1 VSRFFYSI
9 GKTAYSKP
17 WLFIAGWLLILG
29 LIITA
34 IVTNGVS
41 TSSETRIDGTA
52 AQDVLDELAE
62 EYPVASGGQGSYLFE
77 VGEGEAVDDPANAQA
92 LAMAV
97 NEIYGLDHVVNPMDM
112 LQDAEAM
119 AQMQEMQ
126 GMLSQLQTPEVA
138 HRPFVIQDM
147 PIPGVQISEDG
158 TVALFQ
164 FQLTKTA
171 EDLSEGERE
180 ELADAA
186 TIAEDDSSINVIP
199 TGTLQGVD
207 IPIGGTHEII
217 GLAIAGIIL
226 VVTLGSLIAAGLPLV
241 VALIGVGVGVGGTFA
256 LSNLFEINSLT
267 PVLALMIGLAVGID
281 YALFIVNRQRNLI
294 IEQKLSAKEAAARA
308 TGTAGSAVFFAG
320 LTVIIA
326 LSGLLVIGI
335 SFLSSMALVAALTVL
350 IDVLVALTL
359 LPALLGLIGERIV
372 SNKTRNKQQ
381 TTTASKPSFAQGW
394 ITGLLKAKW
403 VAVLLVIAVLG
414 TLAIPVAQ
422 MNLGMPS
429 GASANKD
436 TPTRQSYDI
445 ISDSFG
451 EGFNGPLLIVAKDKD
466 AASIDPQEYF
476 QLLSNISQL
485 DGIAEVSPGGFNED
499 GTLAIISIIPEN
511 GPTDEAT
518 KELVESLRTEAAT
531 TKNTNAEIGVTGM
544 TAINIDISEKL
555 AEVFPIYIAI
565 IVVLSLLILLVVFRS
580 ILIPIKATAGFLLSI
595 MATFGATTAVF
606 QWGWLGSMFGIDTG
620 GPLLS
625 FIPIM
630 VTGILYGLAMDYQV
644 FLVSSMREA
653 YIHGE
658 KGDRAIVTGYKT
670 ASKVVAAAALI
681 MVSVFSG
688 FIFTDDIMIKQ
699 IGFALAFGI
708 LIDAFLIRMIFV
720 PAVMSMFGDKIWWLP
735 KWLDK
740 LLPDLDIEGEKLL
753 QELDKEEKTKI
764 KNAEENSL

>member
-1 VSRFFYSI
+1 MSRFFYSI

-29 LIITA
+29 VIITA
-34 IVTNGVS
+34 IVTNDVS

-62 EYPVASGGQGSYLFE
+62 EYPAASGGQGSYLFE
-77 VGEGEAVDDPANAQA
+77 IPEGGAIDDPANAQA

-97 NEIYGLDHVVNPMDM
+97 NEIYELGHVVNPMDM
-112 LQDAEAM
+112 MQDPEAM

-126 GMLSQLQTPEVA
+126 GMLSQLQTTEIA
-138 HRPFVIQDM
+138 HRPLVIQDM
-147 PIPGVQISEDG
+147 PVPGVQISEDG
-158 TVALFQ
+158 SVALFQ

-171 EDLSEGERE
+171 EDLSESERE

-186 TIAEDDSSINVIP
+186 AIAEDGSSITVIP

-217 GLAIAGIIL
+217 GLAIAGVIL

-294 IEQKLSAKEAAARA
+294 ISQKLPAKEAAARA

-335 SFLSSMALVAALTVL
+335 GFLSSMALVAALTVF

-381 TTTASKPSFAQGW
+381 AATASKPSFAQGW

-414 TLAIPVAQ
+414 TLAVPVAQ

-436 TPTRQSYDI
+436 TPTRQSYDVI
-445 ISDSFG
+445 ADSFG
-451 EGFNGPLLIVAKDKD
+451 EGYNGPLLVVAKDQDD
-466 AASIDPQEYF
+466 AAVDPQEYF

-499 GTLAIISIIPEN
+499 GTIAIISIIPEN

-518 KELVESLRTEAAT
+518 KELVESLRTDAAVT
-531 TKNTNAEIGVTGM
+531 ESTNAEIGVTGM

-555 AEVFPIYIAI
+555 SEVFPIYIAI

-658 KGDRAIVTGYKT
+658 KGDNAIVTGYKT
-670 ASKVVAAAALI
+670 ASKVVVAAALI

-708 LIDAFLIRMIFV
+708 LVDAFLIRMIFV
-720 PAVMSMFGDKIWWLP
+720 PAVMSMFGDKIWYLP

-740 LLPDLDIEGEKLL
+740 ILPDLDIEGEKLL
-753 QELDKEEKTKI
+753 QKLDKEEKI
-764 KNAEENSL
+764 RVKNTEENTI

>member
-1 VSRFFYSI
+1 MSRFFYSI

-17 WLFIAGWLLILG
+17 WIFIASWLLILG
-29 LIITA
+29 VIITA
-34 IVTNGVS
+34 IVTNGVN

-62 EYPVASGGQGSYLFE
+62 QYPVASGGQGSYLFE
-77 VGEGEAVDDPANAQA
+77 VPEGETIDAPENAAA
-92 LAMAV
+92 LAIAA
-97 NEIYGLDHVVNPMDM
+97 NEIFGLDHVVNPMEM
-112 LQDAEAM
+112 LQDPAAM

-126 GMLSQLQTPEVA
+126 GMLSGLPTPEVS
-138 HRPFVIQDM
+138 HRPFVFQEM
-147 PIPGVQISEDG
+147 PIPGIQISEDG
-158 TVALFQ
+158 RVALFQ

-171 EDLSEGERE
+171 EDLSEAERE

-186 TIAEDDSSINVIP
+186 NIAEEGSSIAVIP

-217 GLAIAGIIL
+217 GLAIAGVIL
-226 VVTLGSLIAAGLPLV
+226 VVTLGSLIAAGLPLI

-256 LSNLFEINSLT
+256 LSSMFEINSMT

-281 YALFIVNRQRNLI
+281 YALFIVNRQRKLI
-294 IEQKLSAKEAAARA
+294 IEQKLTAKEAAARA
-308 TGTAGSAVFFAG
+308 LGTAGSAVFFAG

-335 SFLSSMALVAALTVL
+335 SFLSSMAIVAALTVL

-359 LPALLGLIGERIV
+359 LPAMLGLIGERIV
-372 SNKTRNKQQ
+372 SVKTRNKEQSING
-381 TTTASKPSFAQGW
+381 SKPTFAQRW
-394 ITGLLKAKW
+394 ITGLLKMKW
-403 VAVLLVIAVLG
+403 AAVILVIAVLG
-414 TLAIPVAQ
+414 TLAVPVAQ

-429 GASANKD
+429 GESANQD

-445 ISDSFG
+445 ISDRFG
-451 EGFNGPLLIVAKDKD
+451 EGSNGPLLVVAKDQD
-466 AASIDPQEYF
+466 AAAVTPQEYF
-476 QLLSNISQL
+476 QLLTNIAQL

-499 GTLAIISIIPEN
+499 GTIAIISIIPQN

-518 KELVESLRTEAAT
+518 KELVESLRSDPAVTE
-531 TKNTNAEIGVTGM
+531 NTNAEIGVTGL

-555 AEVFPIYIAI
+555 AEVFPIYIGI

-580 ILIPIKATAGFLLSI
+580 IIIPIKATVGFLLSI
-595 MATFGATTAVF
+595 LATFGATTAVF
-606 QWGWLGSMFGIDTG
+606 QWGWFGSLFGIDTG

-658 KGDRAIVTGYKT
+658 KGDRAIVNGYKT
-670 ASKVVAAAALI
+670 ASKVVVAAALI

-708 LIDAFLIRMIFV
+708 LVDAFLIRMIFV

-740 LLPDLDIEGEKLL
+740 ILPDLDIEGEKLL
-753 QELDKEEKTKI
+753 QELEKEEKVKI
-764 KNAEENSL
+764 KNAKESLV

>member
-1 VSRFFYSI
+1 MSRFFYSI

-29 LIITA
+29 IIITA

-62 EYPVASGGQGSYLFE
+62 EYPAASGGQGSYLFE
-77 VGEGEAVDDPANAQA
+77 VAEGEVIDDPANAQA
-92 LAMAV
+92 LAMAIS
-97 NEIYGLDHVVNPMDM
+97 EIYELDHVVNPMDM
-112 LQDAEAM
+112 MQDPEAM

-126 GMLSQLQTPEVA
+126 GMLSQLQPTEIA
-138 HRPFVIQDM
+138 HRPLIIQDM
-147 PIPGVQISEDG
+147 PVPGVQISEDG
-158 TVALFQ
+158 SVALFQ

-180 ELADAA
+180 ELTDAA
-186 TIAEDDSSINVIP
+186 TIAEDGSSITVIP

-226 VVTLGSLIAAGLPLV
+226 LVTLGSLIAAGLPLM

-256 LSNLFEINSLT
+256 LSSMFEINSLT
-267 PVLALMIGLAVGID
+267 PVLGLMIGLAVGID
-281 YALFIVNRQRNLI
+281 YALFIVNRQRKLI
-294 IEQKLSAKEAAARA
+294 IDQKLSAKEAAARA
-308 TGTAGSAVFFAG
+308 IGTAGSAVFFAG

-335 SFLSSMALVAALTVL
+335 GFLSSMALVAALTVF

-372 SNKTRNKQQ
+372 SMKTRNKE
-381 TTTASKPSFAQGW
+381 AVKNGSKASFAQGW
-394 ITGLLKAKW
+394 ITGVLKMKW
-403 VAVLLVIAVLG
+403 VALLLVIAVLG
-414 TLAIPVAQ
+414 TLALPVAQ

-445 ISDSFG
+445 IADSFG
-451 EGFNGPLLIVAKDKD
+451 EGYNGPLLVVAKDQD
-466 AASIDPQEYF
+466 AGTVDSQEYF

-499 GTLAIISIIPEN
+499 GTIAIISIIPEN

-518 KELVESLRTEAAT
+518 KELVESLRTDAAVT
-531 TKNTNAEIGVTGM
+531 ESTNAEIGVTGM

-555 AEVFPIYIAI
+555 SEVFPIYIAI

-606 QWGWLGSMFGIDTG
+606 QWGWLGSIFGIDTG

-625 FIPIM
+625 FIPIL

-658 KGDRAIVTGYKT
+658 KGDNAIVSGYKT
-670 ASKVVAAAALI
+670 ASKVVVAAALI

-708 LIDAFLIRMIFV
+708 LVDAFLIRMIFV

-740 LLPDLDIEGEKLL
+740 ILPDLDIEGEKLL
-753 QELDKEEKTKI
+753 EQLNKEEKI
-764 KNAEENSL
+764 RVKNTEENTI

>member
-1 VSRFFYSI
+1 MSRFLYNI

-17 WLFIAGWLLILG
+17 WLFIAAWLVILAV
-29 LIITA
+29 IIGG
-34 IVTNGVS
+34 ILTNGVN

-62 EYPVASGGQGSYLFE
+62 EFPAVSGGQGSYLFE
-77 VGEGEAVDDPANAQA
+77 VPEGETIDGPANAAA
-92 LAMAV
+92 LAMAA
-97 NEIYGLDHVVNPMDM
+97 NEIYGLDHVVNPMEM
-112 LQDAEAM
+112 MQDPAAM
-119 AQMQEMQ
+119 AQMQELQ
-126 GMLSQLQTPEVA
+126 GMMSQLPLPEVS
-138 HRPFVIQDM
+138 HRPFVIQEM
-147 PIPGVQISEDG
+147 PVPGVKVSEDG

-171 EDLSEGERE
+171 EDLSEAERE
-180 ELADAA
+180 ELTDAA
-186 TIAEDDSSINVIP
+186 ALSEENSSITVIP

-217 GLAIAGIIL
+217 GLAIAGVIL

-256 LSNLFEINSLT
+256 LSSMFEINSLT

-281 YALFIVNRQRNLI
+281 YALFIVNRQRSLI
-294 IEQKLSAKEAAARA
+294 MEKKLSAKEAAARA
-308 TGTAGSAVFFAG
+308 IGTAGSAVFFAG

-326 LSGLLVIGI
+326 LSGLVIIGI
-335 SFLSSMALVAALTVL
+335 SFLSSMAIVAALTVL

-372 SNKTRNKQQ
+372 SVKARNKEAAKK
-381 TTTASKPSFAQGW
+381 ASKSSFAQGW
-394 ITGLLKAKW
+394 ITGILKMKW

-414 TLAIPVAQ
+414 TLAVPVAQ

-429 GASANKD
+429 GESANED
-436 TPTRQSYDI
+436 TPMRQSYDI
-445 ISDSFG
+445 ISDRFG
-451 EGFNGPLLIVAKDKD
+451 EGSNGPLLVVAKDQD
-466 AASIDPQEYF
+466 EAAVDPQEYF
-476 QLLSNISQL
+476 QLLANISQL

-499 GTLAIISIIPEN
+499 GTIAIISIIPTE

-518 KELVESLRTEAAT
+518 KELVESLRTDAAVT
-531 TKNTNAEIGVTGM
+531 ENTNAEIGVTGM
-544 TAINIDISEKL
+544 TAVNIDISEKL
-555 AEVFPIYIAI
+555 SEVFPIYIAI

-606 QWGWLGSMFGIDTG
+606 QWGWLGSIFGIDTG

-625 FIPIM
+625 FIPIL

-670 ASKVVAAAALI
+670 ASKVVVAAALI

-708 LIDAFLIRMIFV
+708 LVDAFLIRMIFV

-753 QELDKEEKTKI
+753 QELDREEKLGV
-764 KNAEENSL
+764 KNAGESSI

>member
-1 VSRFFYSI
+1 MSRFFYSI

-29 LIITA
+29 IIITA

-62 EYPVASGGQGSYLFE
+62 EYPAASGGQGSYLFK
-77 VGEGEAVDDPANAQA
+77 VTEGEAIDDPANAQA
-92 LAMAV
+92 LAMAI
-97 NEIYGLDHVVNPMDM
+97 NEIYELDHVVNPMDM
-112 LQDAEAM
+112 MQDPEAM

-126 GMLSQLQTPEVA
+126 GMLSQLQTTEIA
-138 HRPFVIQDM
+138 HRPLVIQDM
-147 PIPGVQISEDG
+147 PVPGVQISEDG
-158 TVALFQ
+158 SVALFQ

-186 TIAEDDSSINVIP
+186 AIAEDGSSITVIP

-207 IPIGGTHEII
+207 IPIGGTHEIV
-217 GLAIAGIIL
+217 GLAIAGVIL
-226 VVTLGSLIAAGLPLV
+226 VVTLGSLIAAGLPLM

-256 LSNLFEINSLT
+256 LSSMFEINSLT
-267 PVLALMIGLAVGID
+267 PVLGLMIGLAVGID
-281 YALFIVNRQRNLI
+281 YALFIVNRQRKLI
-294 IEQKLSAKEAAARA
+294 IDQKLSAKEAAARA
-308 TGTAGSAVFFAG
+308 IGTAGSAVFFAG

-335 SFLSSMALVAALTVL
+335 SFLSSMALVAALTVF
-350 IDVLVALTL
+350 IDVLVALTF

-372 SNKTRNKQQ
+372 SVKTRNKE
-381 TTTASKPSFAQGW
+381 AAKNGSKASFAQGW
-394 ITGLLKAKW
+394 ITGILKMKW
-403 VAVLLVIAVLG
+403 VAVLLVIAILG

-429 GASANKD
+429 GESANED

-445 ISDSFG
+445 IADSFG
-451 EGFNGPLLIVAKDKD
+451 EGYNGPLLVVAKDQD
-466 AASIDPQEYF
+466 AAAVDPQEYF

-499 GTLAIISIIPEN
+499 GTIAIISIIPEN

-518 KELVESLRTEAAT
+518 KELVETLRTDAAT
-531 TKNTNAEIGVTGM
+531 TENTNAEIGVTGM

-555 AEVFPIYIAI
+555 SEVFPIYIAI

-606 QWGWLGSMFGIDTG
+606 QWGWLGSIFGIDTG

-625 FIPIM
+625 FIPIL

-653 YIHGE
+653 YIHSE
-658 KGDRAIVTGYKT
+658 KGNNAIVSGYKT
-670 ASKVVAAAALI
+670 ASKVVVAAALI

-708 LIDAFLIRMIFV
+708 LVDAFLIRMIFV
-720 PAVMSMFGDKIWWLP
+720 PAVMSMFGDKIW
-735 KWLDK
+735 
-740 LLPDLDIEGEKLL
+740 
-753 QELDKEEKTKI
+753 
-764 KNAEENSL
+764 

>member
-1 VSRFFYSI
+1 MSRFFYSI

-29 LIITA
+29 IIITA
-34 IVTNGVS
+34 IVMNGVS

-62 EYPVASGGQGSYLFE
+62 EYPAASGGQGSYLFE
-77 VGEGEAVDDPANAQA
+77 VTEGEAIDDPANAQA
-92 LAMAV
+92 LAMAI
-97 NEIYGLDHVVNPMDM
+97 NEIYELDHVVNPMEM
-112 LQDAEAM
+112 LQDPEAM
-119 AQMQEMQ
+119 AQMQELQ
-126 GMLSQLQTPEVA
+126 GMLSQLQTTEVA
-138 HRPFVIQDM
+138 HRPFIIQDM
-147 PIPGVQISEDG
+147 PVPGVQISEDG

-171 EDLSEGERE
+171 EDLSEDERE
-180 ELADAA
+180 ELANAA
-186 TIAEDDSSINVIP
+186 NIAEDGSSISVIP

-256 LSNLFEINSLT
+256 LSNVFEINSLT

-335 SFLSSMALVAALTVL
+335 GFLSSMALVAALTVL

-381 TTTASKPSFAQGW
+381 TTTTSKPSFAGGW

-403 VAVLLVIAVLG
+403 IAVLLVIAVLG

-451 EGFNGPLLIVAKDKD
+451 EGFNGPLLVVAKDKD
-466 AASIDPQEYF
+466 AAVVDPQEYF

-485 DGIAEVSPGGFNED
+485 EGIAEVSPGGFNED
-499 GTLAIISIIPEN
+499 GTIAIISIIPEN

-518 KELVESLRTEAAT
+518 KELVESLRTDMAT
-531 TKNTNAEIGVTGM
+531 TENTNAEIGVTGL

-606 QWGWLGSMFGIDTG
+606 QWGWLGSVFGIDTG

-653 YIHGE
+653 YIHGL
-658 KGDRAIVTGYKT
+658 KGDHAIVDGYRT
-670 ASKVVAAAALI
+670 ASKVVVAAALI

-720 PAVMSMFGDKIWWLP
+720 PTIMSMFGDKIWWLP

-753 QELDKEEKTKI
+753 QELDKEEKAK
-764 KNAEENSL
+764 